1 MDSGIRYEP
10 RPQMSR
16 VDVDNVL
23 KQLELSNVREW
34 TEKDVAEKY
43 LNPLGFSYCSEVF
56 MEQRVTGSVLLS
68 LTDSHLKELG
78 VMLLGDRIMFLD
90 YISILQKKKRQQER
104 SATLWEGTTPHLSC
118 AYSDNCCQCLF
129 RYICRC
135 CVAKVHWRVTPQ
147 GLRYTSYP
155 APCKLLGKI
164 ERDFIDFRFLKDL
177 EVRTEPGFLCCC
189 RGHSL
194 VIYADDADSV
204 KDGEPCRIQHPE
216 ALRAEEAIRNAWA
229 EARLVD

>member
-1 MDSGIRYEP
+1 MKSGIQYEP
-10 RPQMSR
+10 RPNISR
-16 VDVDNVL
+16 EDADAVL
-23 KQLELSNVREW
+23 KNLELSKVREW
-34 TEKDVAEKY
+34 NEKDVSDNF
-43 LNPLGFSYCSEVF
+43 LVPLGFGYCSEVF
-56 MEQRVTGSVLLS
+56 IENRITGPVLLS

-78 VMLLGDRIMFLD
+78 VMLLGDRIMFLE
-90 YISILQKKKRQQER
+90 YATILHKKKRQQER

-118 AYSDNCCQCLF
+118 AYSDNCFQCLF

-155 APCKLLGKI
+155 APCKLLGKT
-164 ERDFIDFRFLKDL
+164 ERDFIDFRFLKDM
-177 EVRTEPGFLCCC
+177 EVRSSPGFLCCC

-194 VIYADDADSV
+194 VIYADDADSN
-204 KDGEPCRIQHPE
+204 KDGEPTRIQHPE
-216 ALRAEEAIRNAWA
+216 ALRVEEAIRNAWA